1 VTAAQTGA
9 HQDAPQDTLLRRV
22 VFDTNAILSLW
33 AFTDS
38 RFAPLRAEVDAGR
51 WIALTRPDCL
61 DEFLRVLTYPQF
73 KFDQVRQEAAYAAY
87 EAQARCWQ
95 GEPLAAE
102 LPRCKDRDD
111 QKFLELARDA
121 GAHWLVTSDKLLLR
135 CARRQKLAGM
145 FQILKPDVLL
155 ADLISGA
162 PPFALS
168 VPQGL
173 PVVVGV

>member
-1 VTAAQTGA
+1 MSAALTASNN
-9 HQDAPQDTLLRRV
+9 APQGSPLRRV

-51 WIALTRPDCL
+51 WLALTRPDCL
-61 DEFLRVLTYPQF
+61 DELRRVLTYPQF
-73 KFDQVRQEAAYAAY
+73 KFDAARQEAAYAAY
-87 EAQARCWQ
+87 QAQALCWQ
-95 GEPLAAE
+95 GESLTAE

-121 GAHWLVTSDKLLLR
+121 GADWLVTSDKLLLR

-155 ADLISGA
+155 AELVSEPSPIA
-162 PPFALS
+162 RVS
-168 VPQGL
+168 VA
-173 PVVVGV
+173 

>member
-1 VTAAQTGA
+1 MFRSSD
-9 HQDAPQDTLLRRV
+9 DAVPVRRV

-51 WIALTRPDCL
+51 WLALTRPDCL
-61 DEFLRVLTYPQF
+61 EELRRVLTYPQF
-73 KFDQVRQEAAYAAY
+73 KFDARRQEAAYASYMAS
-87 EAQARCWQ
+87 AACWQ
-95 GEPLAAE
+95 GEPRVAE

-121 GAHWLVTSDKLLLR
+121 GADWLVTSDKLLLR

-145 FQILKPDVLL
+145 FRILKPDVLL
-155 ADLISGA
+155 AELVGTH
-162 PPFALS
+162 PPLVLS
-168 VPQGL
+168 VA
-173 PVVVGV
+173 

>member
-1 VTAAQTGA
+1 MDSIISIAN
-9 HQDAPQDTLLRRV
+9 APRSGTPRRV

-61 DEFLRVLTYPQF
+61 AELKRVLTYPQF
-73 KFDQVRQEAAYAAY
+73 KFDQARQAAAYAAY
-87 EAQARCWQ
+87 EAQAICWD
-95 GEPLAAE
+95 GESLDAE

-121 GAHWLVTSDKLLLR
+121 GAHWLVTSDKLVLR
-135 CARRQKLAGM
+135 CARREKLRGM
-145 FQILKPDVLL
+145 FQIVKPDYLL
-155 ADLISGA
+155 AELIA
-162 PPFALS
+162 AA
-168 VPQGL
+168 
-173 PVVVGV
+173 

>member
-1 VTAAQTGA
+1 MTTAIPASTNT
-9 HQDAPQDTLLRRV
+9 PQGSPLRRV

-38 RFAPLRAEVDAGR
+38 RFAPLRAEVNAGR
-51 WIALTRPDCL
+51 WLALTRPDCL
-61 DEFLRVLTYPQF
+61 DELRRVLTYPQF
-73 KFDQVRQEAAYAAY
+73 KFDQARQDAAYAAY
-87 EAQARCWQ
+87 EAQALCWQ
-95 GEPLAAE
+95 GESLEAE

-155 ADLISGA
+155 AELMVSSSLQA
-162 PPFALS
+162 VSA
-168 VPQGL
+168 
-173 PVVVGV
+173 

>member
-1 VTAAQTGA
+1 MDVSSITSITN
-9 HQDAPQDTLLRRV
+9 APRDEFPRRV

-61 DEFLRVLTYPQF
+61 AELHRVLGYPQF
-73 KFDQVRQEAAYAAY
+73 KFDEARQAAAYAAY
-87 EAQARCWQ
+87 EAQAICWDS
-95 GEPLAAE
+95 EPLDAE

-121 GAHWLVTSDKLLLR
+121 GAHWLVTSDKLVLR
-135 CARRQKLAGM
+135 CARREKLRDM
-145 FQILKPDVLL
+145 FQIVKPDYLL
-155 ADLISGA
+155 AELIA
-162 PPFALS
+162 AAA
-168 VPQGL
+168 
-173 PVVVGV
+173 

>member
-1 VTAAQTGA
+1 MELAVTHVT
-9 HQDAPQDTLLRRV
+9 DAPRGLAPRRV

-61 DEFLRVLTYPQF
+61 AELQRVLTYPQF
-73 KFDQVRQEAAYAAY
+73 KFDAARQAAAYAAY
-87 EAQARCWQ
+87 EAQALCWE
-95 GEPLAAE
+95 GPAIDIE

-135 CARRQKLAGM
+135 CARRERLRDL
-145 FQILKPDVLL
+145 FRILKPDDLL
-155 ADLISGA
+155 ADLIA
-162 PPFALS
+162 AA
-168 VPQGL
+168 
-173 PVVVGV
+173 

>member
-1 VTAAQTGA
+1 MTAAA
-9 HQDAPQDTLLRRV
+9 RIADAPPGSPRRRV

-51 WIALTRPDCL
+51 WLALTRPDCL
-61 DEFLRVLTYPQF
+61 DELRRVLTYPRF
-73 KFDQVRQEAAYAAY
+73 KFDTPRQASAYAAYAA
-87 EAQARCWQ
+87 QALCWQ
-95 GEPLAAE
+95 GESLAAE

-145 FQILKPDVLL
+145 FQILKPEVLL
-155 ADLISGA
+155 SELKLMMAPA
-162 PPFALS
+162 PP
-168 VPQGL
+168 
-173 PVVVGV
+173 GVAA